1 MAFSCCLYEGGRA
14 EKSEM
19 DMIRQKSWK
28 GKFKRRD
35 RVIRP
40 DLNRV
45 NGKCPLTPLEVN
57 SLNYIHISIKF
68 RCIFFSFLLSFVFQL
83 LFSRHR
89 RSVCCSVVWDLI
101 TTLRYIWPREEST
114 NLRNIWLL
122 SKKCFPVSTRKSL
135 LQLQRSLP
143 HLRF

>member
-1 MAFSCCLYEGGRA
+1 MVAFSCCLYEGGRA

-19 DMIRQKSWK
+19 DVIRQKSWK

-57 SLNYIHISIKF
+57 SLI
-68 RCIFFSFLLSFVFQL
+68 
-83 LFSRHR
+83 
-89 RSVCCSVVWDLI
+89 
-101 TTLRYIWPREEST
+101 
-114 NLRNIWLL
+114 
-122 SKKCFPVSTRKSL
+122 
-135 LQLQRSLP
+135 
-143 HLRF
+143 

>member
-19 DMIRQKSWK
+19 DVIRQKSWK

-45 NGKCPLTPLEVN
+45 IGKCPLTPLEVN
-57 SLNYIHISIKF
+57 TISV
-68 RCIFFSFLLSFVFQL
+68 SV
-83 LFSRHR
+83 LFSGIII
-89 RSVCCSVVWDLI
+89 L
-101 TTLRYIWPREEST
+101 
-114 NLRNIWLL
+114 
-122 SKKCFPVSTRKSL
+122 VSFQIAVFTSG
-135 LQLQRSLP
+135 
-143 HLRF
+143 